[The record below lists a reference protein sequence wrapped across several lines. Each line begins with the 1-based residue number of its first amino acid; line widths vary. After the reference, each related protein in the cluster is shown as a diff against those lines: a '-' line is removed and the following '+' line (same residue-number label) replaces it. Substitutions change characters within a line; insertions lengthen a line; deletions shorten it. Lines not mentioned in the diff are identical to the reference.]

1 MKETQRQDD
10 PELEQSRQRSIEDSR
25 PPADIPGHTLLRRL
39 GGGAYGVVWLAR
51 EDRTGRLV
59 AVKFFPHSRGLNW
72 SLLSREVEKLAAVD
86 SSRNIIRLVDVGWN
100 ADPPW
105 FVMEFMENGSLAGYL
120 AATEFSVEEAVRI
133 VTEICSALVD
143 AHGAGVLHCDLKPD
157 NVLLDSQLHVR
168 LCDFGQSRLS
178 HEQNPSLGTLYYMA
192 PEQAGLRS
200 MPDARWD
207 VYAIGALL
215 YQMLTGAPPHR
226 SDALQQRLQNAAD
239 LQSRLDIYRE
249 AVLQAAPPTTH
260 RRMPGVDRRLAEIV
274 DTCLALAPE
283 ERYPNAQAVFE
294 ALQARTRQRAR
305 RPLLL
310 SGLIVPLFL
319 IISVVPILVNA
330 FADNLRDA
338 EEQLMRRALES
349 DALSA
354 RLQAA
359 ALEDEINNRLDE
371 LKTLVASLPIQQ
383 ELERLLEEPPDV
395 IAEQTVAFHNLP
407 LPDRP
412 KWMQALDTAWENSQ
426 VVAEERG
433 RSRDTSWFLNSAD
446 GTQVWRRSFSD
457 RSIGRNY
464 RYRDYFHGQGEDFS
478 EQQIPQGLAPI
489 SSPHICIAYKSTTT
503 GRQSV
508 ALSVPVKD
516 SDGNVVGVLS
526 RSAHLGD
533 LQQRLRG
540 AMSQSSGSSVTNTQ
554 DEQVERFIALAEVRL
569 ENGVR
574 QLRLLDHPSLTE
586 EFLREAERNKEDE
599 ELFQALT
606 LGDEVTSRIPHDATG
621 TLQIPEFRL
630 PSYSDPAG
638 KLMADSADQP
648 AQEWIAAFAPIRK
661 KGSTGWMV
669 IVQEE
674 RARVLAPVRLMATQ
688 AQRQGLLAIGVAL
701 AGLGVGW
708 AFILR
713 ALNVPR
719 RPQSSPLMTPAA
731 ENQSEAN

>member
-1 MKETQRQDD
+1 MEETQRQDES
-10 PELEQSRQRSIEDSR
+10 ELEKSRQRSLEDSR
-25 PPADIPGHTLLRRL
+25 PPAEVPGHTLLRRL

-86 SSRNIIRLVDVGWN
+86 SSRNIVRLVDVGWN

-120 AATEFSVEEAVRI
+120 AATQFSTEESVRI
-133 VTEICSALVD
+133 ITEICGALVD

-215 YQMLTGAPPHR
+215 YQMLAGSPPHR
-226 SDALQQRLQNAAD
+226 SDELQKKLHSAAD
-239 LQSRLDIYRE
+239 LQDRLDIYRE
-249 AVLQAAPPTTH
+249 AVLQAAPPSVH
-260 RRMPGVDRRLAEIV
+260 RRVPGVDRRLAEIV
-274 DTCLALAPE
+274 DTCLAIAPE
-283 ERYPNAQAVFE
+283 DRFPNAQAVLE
-294 ALQARTRQRAR
+294 ALQTRRRQRAR

-319 IISVVPILVNA
+319 TISVVPILVNA
-330 FADNLRDA
+330 FAHNLRNA

-371 LKTLVASLPIQQ
+371 LKTLVASRPMQE
-383 ELERLLEEPPDV
+383 ELEKLLQEPPQR
-395 IAEQTVAFHNLP
+395 IAEQTLAFHDLP
-407 LPDRP
+407 LADRP
-412 KWMQALDTAWENSQ
+412 DWMQALDTAWENSQ
-426 VVAEERG
+426 GVADERG
-433 RSRDTSWFLNSAD
+433 RSKDTSWFLNSAD
-446 GTQVWRRSFSD
+446 GTQVWRRSFSE
-457 RSIGRNY
+457 RSVGRNY

-478 EQQIPQGLAPI
+478 PEQIPDGLQPI
-489 SSPHICIAYKSTTT
+489 SAPHICIAYKSTTT

-516 SDGNVVGVLS
+516 SRGNVVGILS

-540 AMSQSSGSSVTNTQ
+540 AMSETSAPNEE

-586 EFLREAERNKEDE
+586 DFLREAERNREDE
-599 ELFQALT
+599 ELFQQLT
-606 LGDEVTSRIPHDATG
+606 LGEEVTERIPADRIG
-621 TLQIPEFRL
+621 TLQIPELRIRN
-630 PSYSDPAG
+630 YSDPAG
-638 KLMADSADQP
+638 KLMARTGIQP
-648 AQEWIAAFAPIRK
+648 EKEWIAAFAPIRK
-661 KGSTGWMV
+661 AGSTGWMV

-674 RARVLAPVRLMATQ
+674 RARVLAPVRQMAAQ

-701 AGLGVGW
+701 AGLAVGW
-708 AFILR
+708 TFILR
-713 ALNVPR
+713 ALNFPR
-719 RPQSSPLMTPAA
+719 RSNVSPAAERTA
-731 ENQSEAN
+731 ENQSEAK